1 MFAARPTLFT
11 SSTVAVV
18 AANPPQQVILVADVG
33 VDDAA
38 GVLPVLALSRR
49 DELEVLG
56 IAATF
61 GCRGNQHAQ
70 CGAPPFAAANRSS
83 VRPSTVA
90 RRFRSAAPT

>member
-1 MFAARPTLFT
+1 MPPGLR

-56 IAATF
+56 IAATPSAVEVTSTRNAERLLLQLPTEVP
-61 GCRGNQHAQ
+61 CARLPWRAV
-70 CGAPPFAAANRSS
+70 S
-83 VRPSTVA
+83 VRQHRLDA
-90 RRFRSAAPT
+90 R

>member
-1 MFAARPTLFT
+1 M
-11 SSTVAVV
+11 
-18 AANPPQQVILVADVG
+18 ADVG